1 MLRAVAPALACAL
14 LPATMLLAADSEE
27 HMRKSI
33 PLSSAT
39 RLVLNADGGG
49 VRLEPGSAKTVEVEV
64 DFRGGRPSRGDLE
77 RLHRDFRLDV
87 SQQGSDI
94 RVRGEFRD
102 RDWPFGFLRWFTW
115 PREIEYHVMIPQNF
129 DADVETSGGP
139 IDVSDLHGHLRAHTS
154 GGPVR
159 VTSIAGDADVSTSGG
174 SITIER
180 NAGRVRAHTSGG
192 PIDIREA
199 EGAVDAST
207 SGGPVTA
214 SLLRQP
220 REDCRLTTSGGHI
233 DVRLSRDIHV
243 DLDASTSGGH
253 VWTDFPVTTVGYRES
268 SELRTALN
276 GGGPRLYLHTS
287 GGGISVR
294 HSN

>member
-1 MLRAVAPALACAL
+1 MLRSLAVVLGCCGL
-14 LPATMLLAADSEE
+14 LHAADSEE

-33 PLSSAT
+33 PVSSAT
-39 RLVLNADGGG
+39 RLVLNVDAGG
-49 VRLEPGSAKTVEVEV
+49 VRLDPGSEKTVEVDV
-64 DFRGGRPSRGDLE
+64 DFRGGRPSRGDME
-77 RLHRDFRLDV
+77 RLRRDFRLEV
-87 SQQGSDI
+87 SEQGSEI
-94 RVRGEFRD
+94 HVRGEFRD
-102 RDWPFGFLRWFTW
+102 RDWLFGFLRWFTW
-115 PREIEYHVMIPQNF
+115 PREIEYHVTIPQKF

-139 IDVSDLHGHLRAHTS
+139 IDISDLHGRLRAHTS

-159 VTSIAGDADVSTSGG
+159 VTSVAGDADVSTSGG
-174 SITIER
+174 PITIER
-180 NAGRVRAHTSGG
+180 SSGRVRAHTSGG

-253 VWTDFPVTTVGYRES
+253 VWTDFPVTTSGSRES

-294 HSN
+294 HAN